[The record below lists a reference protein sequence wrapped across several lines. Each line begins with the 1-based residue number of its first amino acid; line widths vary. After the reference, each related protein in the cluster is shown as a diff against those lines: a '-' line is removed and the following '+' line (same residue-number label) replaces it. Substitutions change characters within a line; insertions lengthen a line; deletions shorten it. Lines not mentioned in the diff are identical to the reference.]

1 MEILP
6 LLMVI
11 LFVALGTCDE
21 SSRHKAKLNYHYP
34 VTVNPTEKFVFQQL
48 SKFQNVLESKKLT
61 YDGHIGFF
69 PNEILDYVGFA
80 SHFTVKNVVE
90 VGFNAGHSSIVIL
103 ASNQNLF
110 LNSFTLQAVKEGV
123 DFVLETY
130 PGRFNITMGR
140 SEETL
145 KKWLPTVAAGYIDL
159 MIIDGNHD
167 YPAPRE
173 DFLLLLTRARVG
185 TRYIFDGATKDCDD
199 VVQAGWA
206 VETKRGAAS
215 NPALKGQDEVSV
227 GHRAGMTPNDI
238 GTHGTVTSWCM
249 GVIVKVPSKI

>member
-1 MEILP
+1 MMLQLLILS
-6 LLMVI
+6 LI
-11 LFVALGTCDE
+11 AAYGNSDQET
-21 SSRHKAKLNYHYP
+21 RHKAKFHYHYP
-34 VTVNPTEKFVFQQL
+34 VTVNPTEKFVFTQL
-48 SKFQNVLESKKLT
+48 SKFQDLLESKKII

-80 SHFTVKNVVE
+80 SHSTVKHVVE

-103 ASNQNLF
+103 SSNKDLF
-110 LNSFTLQAVKEGV
+110 LDSFTLQAVKEGV
-123 DFVLETY
+123 DFVSSTY
-130 PGRFNITMGR
+130 PGRFNITMGN
-140 SEETL
+140 SQITL
-145 KKWLPTVAAGYIDL
+145 KNWLPTVPAGYIDL

-173 DFLLLLTRARVG
+173 DFLLLLTRAHVG

-206 VETKRGAAS
+206 AETKRGAAS

-227 GHRAGMTPNDI
+227 GHRAGMTPNDV

-249 GVIVKVPSKI
+249 GVIIKTP